1 MKLQTESQSTP
12 YIPMHAQMFGTI
24 NHRPHCNT
32 CCTMKSSTLFSDYR
46 DQSNCDMAVVAK
58 PSEHCKTEFQLILL
72 VLKVTLLTF
81 KSKDKE
87 ELRTMKYSPTSFC
100 FL

>member
-1 MKLQTESQSTP
+1 
-12 YIPMHAQMFGTI
+12 
-24 NHRPHCNT
+24 
-32 CCTMKSSTLFSDYR
+32 MKSSTLFSDYR

-58 PSEHCKTEFQLILL
+58 PSEQCKTEFQLILL
-72 VLKVTLLTF
+72 VLLTF

>member
-1 MKLQTESQSTP
+1 
-12 YIPMHAQMFGTI
+12 
-24 NHRPHCNT
+24 
-32 CCTMKSSTLFSDYR
+32 MKSSTLFSDYR
-46 DQSNCDMAVVAK
+46 DQSNCDMAVVGK